1 MEGRQET
8 KEEGEEG
15 KEEKR
20 KEGPQAVGNSHSSS
34 FSKSSCPTLSEQNS
48 ISKCI
53 EFHNAQFSA
62 GPYP

>member
-20 KEGPQAVGNSHSSS
+20 KGPQAVGNSHSSS

-53 EFHNAQFSA
+53 EFHDAQFSA